1 MGFMGKSKLTTWSTL
16 PPSPPPKSNPRAA
29 KSVHTITTAVPSACD
44 PSTNSRMLSLRS
56 SAVMSPLYITTA
68 VSDSFRENST
78 AWQLGMVLQNTMV
91 FLPDLKSPLTI
102 CSTTAIL
109 STLPGQSTN
118 LCLRLGAD
126 L

>member
-1 MGFMGKSKLTTWSTL
+1 MYMTTR
-16 PPSPPPKSNPRAA
+16 N
-29 KSVHTITTAVPSACD
+29 SA
-44 PSTNSRMLSLRS
+44 SLS
-56 SAVMSPLYITTA
+56 
-68 VSDSFRENST
+68 ENST

-102 CSTTAIL
+102 CSTMAIL

-126 L
+126 LCRLGVSIL